1 METNARILSA
11 VLNKWLQPVLQ
22 QLTSGRLDNLPFLAS
37 LSNKIRSTGWVSP
50 QWSLGKEL
58 SPLLGDIMGAVV
70 EPMIMGYLKGVPDE
84 SLPKIAH
91 SIADN
96 AIKQGGLSLMEGNVE
111 FDLEDLEE
119 LKKLLNWNLPLKD
132 NDTYKVITEEIND
145 EIQGD
150 D

>member
-1 METNARILSA
+1 MQNARILSA
-11 VLNKWLQPVLQ
+11 VLNKWMQPVVQ
-22 QLTSGRLDNLPFLAS
+22 QLTSGRLDNLPFFAS

-58 SPLLGDIMGAVV
+58 SPLLGDVMGAVV
-70 EPMIMGYLKGVPDE
+70 EPMIMGYLQGVPDNA
-84 SLPKIAH
+84 LPKIAH
-91 SIADN
+91 SVVDN

-119 LKKLLNWNLPLKD
+119 LKKLLNWNLPVSD